1 MADYDG
7 FYTYKGHIVTIDLH
21 EEEDCVKHWVEVTD
35 PHGHTISPDVT
46 PYGPSKALI
55 NKMIDAY
62 IATSMYP
69 ARETVDSQRFLD
81 NEDFD
86 VIDRFIEDFKPKGK

>member
-35 PHGHTISPDVT
+35 PYGHTISPDVT
-46 PYGPSKALI
+46 PYGPSEALI

-62 IATSMYP
+62 IALKREEIEKLNMSTHPVEFGMYY
-69 ARETVDSQRFLD
+69 SC
-81 NEDFD
+81 
-86 VIDRFIEDFKPKGK
+86 